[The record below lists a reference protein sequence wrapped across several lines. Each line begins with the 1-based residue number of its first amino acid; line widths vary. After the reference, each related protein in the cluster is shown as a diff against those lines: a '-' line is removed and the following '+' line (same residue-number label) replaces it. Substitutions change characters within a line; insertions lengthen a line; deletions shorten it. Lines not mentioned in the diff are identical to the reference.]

1 MMLNEQIGLYSH
13 ADGHCC
19 NLCDHYSALVEPRE
33 RSDGSVIY
41 GYCFKS
47 GDKDY
52 SPNMGKGFPV
62 FIDGAGASCKA
73 FKRRKKGGEG

>member
-1 MMLNEQIGLYSH
+1 MPENGCAI
-13 ADGHCC
+13 
-19 NLCDHYSALVEPRE
+19 CDHYSALVEPRE
-33 RSDGSVIY
+33 RSDGAVIY

-73 FKRRKKGGEG
+73 FKRRKKGGDAE

>member
-1 MMLNEQIGLYSH
+1 MLNEQIELYP
-13 ADGHCC
+13 AANCHCC

-33 RSDGSVIY
+33 RSDGAVIY